1 MGVDTF
7 HIMEPQWSYA
17 DEAQA
22 VGRTTRMGSHKGG
35 DMVTVF
41 HWVSTAGKY
50 ESSDEI
56 VHNSMRT
63 KKVRTDRLLEQY
75 VKMGSGYLQEL
86 LYNFGIYSI

>member
-22 VGRTTRMGSHKGG
+22 VGRATRMGSHASGET
-35 DMVTVF
+35 VTVF

-50 ESSDEI
+50 ESSDEV
-56 VHNSMRT
+56 VHNSMQA
-63 KKVRTDRLLEQY
+63 KKLRTDRLLEQY
-75 VKMGSGYLQEL
+75 VKMGSGYLEEIL
-86 LYNFGIYSI
+86 NKFGIYSI